1 MVDSPQKRS
10 NLVNLGRIT
19 TVFGVKGWLKVHSDT
34 QPRENICSYNPWWLK
49 TRHGVKPVE
58 IDDYKLHGEG
68 LVVHIKGLDDR
79 DEARDYC
86 QVDVAVERQ
95 QMPELDAGEYY
106 WHQLVGLKVVT
117 VFGGVEADLGTVSHL
132 LETGANDV
140 LVVKGSEQ
148 SLDQA
153 ERLIP
158 YVPDLY
164 VLNVDLEQ
172 EQIRVDWDPEF

>member
-1 MVDSPQKRS
+1 MTDSSKSRS
-10 NLVNLGRIT
+10 NLVNVGRIT

-49 TRHGVKPVE
+49 TRHGVKAVE
-58 IDDYKLHGEG
+58 VDDYKLHGEG
-68 LVVHIKGLDDR
+68 LVVHLKGLDDR
-79 DEARDYC
+79 DEAREFC
-86 QVDVAVERQ
+86 QIDVAIERQ
-95 QMPELDAGEYY
+95 QMPQLDAGEYY
-106 WHQLVGLKVVT
+106 WHQLIGLNVVT
-117 VFGGVEADLGTVSHL
+117 VFGGVEVDLGTVSRL

-140 LVVKGSEQ
+140 LVVKGNEQ
-148 SLDQA
+148 SLDQT

-164 VLNVDLEQ
+164 VLDVDLEQ